1 MSEELKH
8 PINIKLTDR
17 QFEYFS
23 FICFKQ
29 KRKMSEVIRE
39 FIDGYIEKNNDIIK
53 HEQTHYDIHVETED
67 GKRIWVN
74 VTKEEE
80 KRNYTHI
87 KSKNIFKKKSEKT

>member
-1 MSEELKH
+1 
-8 PINIKLTDR
+8 
-17 QFEYFS
+17 
-23 FICFKQ
+23 
-29 KRKMSEVIRE
+29 MSEVIRE